1 VGPIGLSTRVTGSG
15 AVFGAALRAVFR
27 TAIQIEVVNT
37 MPAAILGKKIGMM
50 RIFDEGGKAVPVTVV
65 EAGPCVVV
73 QRKTEATD
81 GYEAIQVGYEDKKRA
96 RVNSP
101 MTGHF
106 ESRGIAPKR
115 YLREFGVEADATFEV
130 GQVIKADIFEKG
142 QAVDVIGTSKGK
154 GFAGGMKRYHFKGGP
169 ATHGSKVHR
178 APQSGGATD
187 AARVFRGTRKP
198 GHMGTDRVTV
208 KNLTVVEVDVERNV
222 LALKGAVP
230 GANGSLIIVRGR

>member
-1 VGPIGLSTRVTGSG
+1 MGPSTDVADTG
-15 AVFGAALRAVFR
+15 AVLGTV
-27 TAIQIEVVNT
+27 IQIEAVNT
-37 MPAAILGKKIGMM
+37 MPAEIMGKKIGMM

-73 QRKTEATD
+73 QRKTKATD
-81 GYEAIQVGYEDKKRA
+81 GYEAIQVGFEDKKRA

-115 YLREFGVEADATFEV
+115 YLREFDVEADAAFEI
-130 GQVIKADIFEKG
+130 GQVITVEAFEKG
-142 QAVDVIGTSKGK
+142 QAVDVVGTSKGK

-187 AARVFRGTRKP
+187 AARVFKGTRKP
-198 GHMGTDRVTV
+198 GHMGDARVTV
-208 KNLTVVEVDVERNV
+208 KNPTIIEVDVERNV
-222 LALKGAVP
+222 LALKGAIP
-230 GANGSLIIVRGR
+230 GANGSLVILRTR